1 MGENIRPSV
10 RSGTSEDNTEP
21 LSPLLSKP
29 GSSAVDSTV
38 DTPAAAIP
46 VLTRDSRDEEE
57 DDSSD
62 FDGDDPFTYS
72 DDSASLSDAYFHP
85 QSDDDLAR
93 PKGLFMRVGAEH
105 DPLTAGLPQH
115 PVASWYG
122 SVDAAER
129 STSPLWVSG
138 PIHEDSE
145 AMPPFGPNLSLMEG
159 GKTLK
164 KVAGKDR
171 RKRKQ
176 RKHRTER
183 RQQEQAA
190 RERAVTQV
198 RGKPQEVTRWQDF
211 IFAVLFVIQLVLVVL
226 CAFRFGFGVIRFKEE
241 NMSFSH
247 YVRERKGRIHW
258 QTRGVAELTHTHNAL
273 NASINELVYTDDAYT
288 APDTHSSAH
297 RIPSSSLSSSSISSS
312 TLASDDSFTIDY
324 QNVIA
329 LVGISGFYACILAY
343 ITFGFML
350 ILARSLI
357 QITLIF
363 SVVLALAWGLVG
375 LVLDPYGV
383 ISIMAFT
390 AVLLTLGYTMFNWN
404 RIPFAATN
412 LYTALCGMRCTA
424 DITILGLASLVVA
437 FSWCII
443 WSMAFTGVVNSFN
456 NVDCDTKDNCQ
467 PHVKSSHIPLYLLF
481 LLSFHWTN
489 TVIKNVVRVTVASA
503 IGTWWF
509 RPGDISPFCSSAVAR
524 PLLRSLT
531 KSFGSICKGSLI
543 LQPAQTLTVF
553 GKCCCFMFGTSE
565 SSCTNPQVIAP
576 PDRAVAPEVVAD
588 ESAADS
594 VGLCQSPCCGLTD
607 NLGFK
612 LRSCN
617 RWAYTYIGMYGY
629 SFAEAGER
637 AYQLFATRE
646 WLEVVK
652 DNLIQNVLL
661 LANVVIGGSTGTF
674 AVIVEEMDGYD
685 FTSFHKPVLSAF
697 VVGSVIGYVMSNILM
712 LGIVGSAVNTILVC
726 FAAGPFEFDKNHPR
740 LSAEM
745 RQAWTQQ
752 VWEPPV

>member
-1 MGENIRPSV
+1 MGENIRPTV
-10 RSGTSEDNTEP
+10 RSGTNTEP
-21 LSPLLSKP
+21 LSPVRSKP
-29 GSSAVDSTV
+29 D
-38 DTPAAAIP
+38 PAAAIP
-46 VLTRDSRDEEE
+46 AITSSSSNSRDSRDEEE
-57 DDSSD
+57 DESSD
-62 FDGDDPFTYS
+62 FDGDDPYTYS

-93 PKGLFMRVGAEH
+93 PKGVDLARPKGVRMVGEREL
-105 DPLTAGLPQH
+105 DPLTAGQGQQYPMAL
-115 PVASWYG
+115 ASYTWYG
-122 SVDAAER
+122 SVDPAER

-138 PIHEDSE
+138 PIQEDSE
-145 AMPPFGPNLSLMEG
+145 AVPPCGTGPEHRSLIAG
-159 GKTLK
+159 DAFKNKLK
-164 KVAGKDR
+164 KVGGKER
-171 RKRKQ
+171 RRRKQ
-176 RKHRTER
+176 RKHRAKT
-183 RQQEQAA
+183 AA
-190 RERAVTQV
+190 RERAVAQV
-198 RGKPQEVTRWQDF
+198 RGKPQEVTSWQDF
-211 IFAVLFVIQLVLVVL
+211 VFAVLFVIQFVIVVL
-226 CAFRFGFGVIRFKEE
+226 CAFRFGFGVISFKDENISWSHSIRESKDRF
-241 NMSFSH
+241 
-247 YVRERKGRIHW
+247 HW
-258 QTRGVAELTHTHNAL
+258 QTRSVAHLAQ
-273 NASINELVYTDDAYT
+273 NASINDLEYSDDST
-288 APDTHSSAH
+288 MHTTTHT
-297 RIPSSSLSSSSISSS
+297 SSLHQMF
-312 TLASDDSFTIDY
+312 LASNVTSGDSFTIDY

-363 SVVLALAWGLVG
+363 SIVLALAWGLVG
-375 LVLDPYGV
+375 LVLDPYGM
-383 ISIMAFT
+383 ISVVAF
-390 AVLLTLGYTMFNWN
+390 AALLLTLGYTMFNWN

-412 LYTALCGMRCTA
+412 LYTALCAMRCTA
-424 DITILGLASLVVA
+424 DITILGLVSLITA
-437 FSWCII
+437 FGWCII

-456 NVDCDTKDNCQ
+456 NVDCDTQDKCQ

-481 LLSFHWTN
+481 LFSFHWTN
-489 TVIKNVVRVTVASA
+489 GVIKNVVRVTVASA

-509 RPGDISPFCSSAVAR
+509 RPSDISPFCSSAVAR

-543 LQPAQTLTVF
+543 LQPAQALSII
-553 GKCCCFMFGTSE
+553 GKCCCFMFGTSD
-565 SSCTNPQVIAP
+565 SSCTNPHQGIGRAGP
-576 PDRAVAPEVVAD
+576 PVVAD

-594 VGLCQSPCCGLTD
+594 VGLCQSPCFGQTEGLCVH
-607 NLGFK
+607 

-617 RWAYTYIGMYGY
+617 RWSYTYIGMYGY
-629 SFAEAGER
+629 SFVEAGER

-661 LANVVIGGSTGTF
+661 LACVAIGGSTGTF

-712 LGIVGSAVNTILVC
+712 LGVVGSAVNTILVC

-740 LSAEM
+740 LSGEM
-745 RQAWTQQ
+745 REAWSQQ

>member
-10 RSGTSEDNTEP
+10 RPGTSENNTEP
-21 LSPLLSKP
+21 LSSKQ
-29 GSSAVDSTV
+29 GTGNSAVDSTV
-38 DTPAAAIP
+38 TMAAAIP
-46 VLTRDSRDEEE
+46 VLTKDSRDEEE
-57 DDSSD
+57 GDDDSSSD

-85 QSDDDLAR
+85 QSDDDLVR
-93 PKGLFMRVGAEH
+93 PKGSLMRAVAEH
-105 DPLTAGLPQH
+105 DPLTAGQPQY

-129 STSPLWVSG
+129 ATSPLWVSG

-145 AMPPFGPNLSLMEG
+145 AVPPFGPNISLMEG
-159 GKTLK
+159 KALK
-164 KVAGKDR
+164 KVGGRDR

-176 RKHRTER
+176 RKLRAER
-183 RQQEQAA
+183 RQQEQTA
-190 RERAVTQV
+190 RERAVSQV
-198 RGKPQEVTRWQDF
+198 RGKPQEVTGWQDF
-211 IFAVLFVIQLVLVVL
+211 IFAVLFVIQLLLIVM
-226 CAFRFGFGVIRFKEE
+226 CAFRFGFGVIHYQD
-241 NMSFSH
+241 NDMSFSH
-247 YVRERKGRIHW
+247 YVRESKGRFHW
-258 QTRGVAELTHTHNAL
+258 QTRGVAELTHNASNNAL
-273 NASINELVYTDDAYT
+273 MYTDDVYPT
-288 APDTHSSAH
+288 DTTETQSSAIYENTH
-297 RIPSSSLSSSSISSS
+297 RMPSSAM
-312 TLASDDSFTIDY
+312 ASGDAFTIDY

-329 LVGISGFYACILAY
+329 LVGISGFYACMLAY

-357 QITLIF
+357 HITLIF

-383 ISIMAFT
+383 ISFMAFT
-390 AVLLTLGYTMFNWN
+390 ALLLTLSYTVFNWN

-412 LYTALCGMRCTA
+412 LYTALCAMRCTA
-424 DITILGLASLVVA
+424 DITILGLLSLVVA
-437 FSWCII
+437 FGWCIV

-456 NVDCDTKDNCQ
+456 NVDCDAQDNCQ
-467 PHVKSSHIPLYLLF
+467 PHVKNSHIPLYLLF

-543 LQPAQTLTVF
+543 LQPAQALSIF
-553 GKCCCFMFGTSE
+553 GKCCCFMFGTSD
-565 SSCTNPQVIAP
+565 SSCTNPQANIVN
-576 PDRAVAPEVVAD
+576 PDGAIAPEVIAD

-607 NLGFK
+607 GLGVQ

-652 DNLIQNVLL
+652 DNLIQNVLF

-712 LGIVGSAVNTILVC
+712 LGVVGSAVNTILVC

-740 LSAEM
+740 LSGEM
-745 RQAWTQQ
+745 REAWTQQ

>member
-1 MGENIRPSV
+1 MGENILRPSV
-10 RSGTSEDNTEP
+10 RSGTSENNAEP
-21 LSPLLSKP
+21 LSPMRKP

-38 DTPAAAIP
+38 DTAAAMP
-46 VLTRDSRDEEE
+46 VPTKDSRDEEE

-72 DDSASLSDAYFHP
+72 DDSASLSDAYFYP

-93 PKGLFMRVGAEH
+93 PKGLLLRVAEH
-105 DPLTAGLPQH
+105 DPLTAGQSQY

-122 SVDAAER
+122 SVDTAER
-129 STSPLWVSG
+129 STSPFWVSG

-145 AMPPFGPNLSLMEG
+145 AVPPFEPDISLMEG
-159 GKTLK
+159 KALK
-164 KVAGKDR
+164 KGGGKDR
-171 RKRKQ
+171 RRRKQ
-176 RKHRTER
+176 RKHRAER

-226 CAFRFGFGVIRFKEE
+226 CAFRFGFGVMTFKDE

-247 YVRERKGRIHW
+247 YVRERKGQFHW
-258 QTRGVAELTHTHNAL
+258 QTRGVAELRHNA
-273 NASINELVYTDDAYT
+273 STNELVYTDDMDT
-288 APDTHSSAH
+288 APDTDSSA
-297 RIPSSSLSSSSISSS
+297 PSSSSSSFSSS
-312 TLASDDSFTIDY
+312 TMASDDSFTIDY

-329 LVGISGFYACILAY
+329 LVGISGFYACMLAY

-350 ILARSLI
+350 ILGRSLI
-357 QITLIF
+357 PITLIF

-412 LYTALCGMRCTA
+412 LYTALCAMRCTA
-424 DITILGLASLVVA
+424 DITILGLVSLIVA

-456 NVDCDTKDNCQ
+456 NVDCDTQDNCQ
-467 PHVKSSHIPLYLLF
+467 PHVKNSHIPLYLLL

-543 LQPAQTLTVF
+543 LQLAQALAVF
-553 GKCCCFMFGTSE
+553 GKCCCFMFGTSD
-565 SSCTNPQVIAP
+565 SSCTNPNVIAP
-576 PDRAVAPEVVAD
+576 PDGAIASEVVAD

-594 VGLCQSPCCGLTD
+594 VGLCQSPCCGLTEG
-607 NLGFK
+607 LGFH

-617 RWAYTYIGMYGY
+617 RWSYTYIGMYGY
-629 SFAEAGER
+629 SFSEAGER

-652 DNLIQNVLL
+652 DDLIQNVLV

-712 LGIVGSAVNTILVC
+712 LGVVGSAVNTILVC

-740 LSAEM
+740 LSREM
-745 RQAWTQQ
+745 REAWTQQ